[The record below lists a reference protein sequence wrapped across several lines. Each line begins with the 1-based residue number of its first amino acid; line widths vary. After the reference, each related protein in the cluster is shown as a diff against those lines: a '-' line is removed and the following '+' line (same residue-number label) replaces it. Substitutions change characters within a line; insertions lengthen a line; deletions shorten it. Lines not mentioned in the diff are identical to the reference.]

1 MIGLKARIDGEHPP
15 EAGEEQPCPDQQD
28 ECEGDLHHHQA
39 SPQPRRAGSDGR
51 RALFVVEPHG
61 RRRGNGGKGRQHAEK
76 DADDRAG
83 GERERDGGG
92 IERNVRA
99 ARQILKIERTERAQP
114 DSSDDEAGCR
124 RSAGEDKAFGD
135 ELPCNSRPSCAERQ
149 SRRQFLAARP

>member
-1 MIGLKARIDGEHPP
+1 MIDSPALIWCPSGKMMLLVWLLPNGIVSVAPAVATDGSAR
-15 EAGEEQPCPDQQD
+15 
-28 ECEGDLHHHQA
+28 
-39 SPQPRRAGSDGR
+39 RRASTSSAKR
-51 RALFVVEPHG
+51 RA
-61 RRRGNGGKGRQHAEK
+61 
-76 DADDRAG
+76 ADSSWYRDG

-92 IERNVRA
+92 IELNVRA
-99 ARQILKIERTERAQP
+99 ARQILKIERAERAQP